1 MVMVREKVVPTP
13 NGEMYSVY
21 CLIIELLINFLP
33 DYVYDLYFTK
43 EPGAVDMETA
53 TL

>member
-1 MVMVREKVVPTP
+1 MVRCTL
-13 NGEMYSVY
+13 YWY
-21 CLIIELLINFLP
+21 QHCIIIDFLP

-43 EPGAVDMETA
+43 ELGAVDMETA